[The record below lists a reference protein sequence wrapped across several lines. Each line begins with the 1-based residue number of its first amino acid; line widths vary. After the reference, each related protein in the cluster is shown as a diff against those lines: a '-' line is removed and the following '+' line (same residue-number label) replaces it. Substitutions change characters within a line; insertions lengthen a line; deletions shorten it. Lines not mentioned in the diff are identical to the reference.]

1 MRKRGSR
8 PMLKIAQ
15 NADFAQSR
23 HPRNPEITAPWF
35 IRPCLRHLYPEI
47 PSLKENGF
55 EEATQGMMPKVAL
68 YNLVDA
74 ASANYETEAE
84 RLMSVLREYAERS
97 HYQVVEELCDFGS
110 GEDTLRPGLSG
121 LLDMARKKSISGIL
135 TISPSTISQNIYQLL
150 SYREALEKYN
160 VWLKFCDF

>member
-1 MRKRGSR
+1 VRKKENGPTS
-8 PMLKIAQ
+8 KIAQ

-23 HPRNPEITAPWF
+23 HREYPNITAPWF
-35 IRPCLRHLYPEI
+35 LRPCLRHLYPEI

-55 EEATQGMMPKVAL
+55 EAAAPGTMPKVAL

-74 ASANYETEAE
+74 TSANHETEAG
-84 RLMSVLREYAERS
+84 RLISVLREYAERS

-150 SYREALEKYN
+150 AYREALEKYG

>member
-1 MRKRGSR
+1 MRKKENGPTS
-8 PMLKIAQ
+8 KIAQ
-15 NADFAQSR
+15 NADFAQSWR
-23 HPRNPEITAPWF
+23 PENPEITVPWF
-35 IRPCLRHLYPEI
+35 LRPCLRHLYPEI
-47 PSLKENGF
+47 PLLKENSF
-55 EEATQGMMPKVAL
+55 EEATPGTMPKVAL

-74 ASANYETEAE
+74 ASANYETEAVQ
-84 RLMSVLREYAERS
+84 LMSVLREYAERS

-135 TISPSTISQNIYQLL
+135 TISPSAISQNIYQLL
-150 SYREALEKYN
+150 AYREALEKYD